1 MNDAAHS
8 LTAENLM
15 RVFPEA
21 LAMDNSMVALGSAT
35 AAVLEAVVNES
46 REMSIYTRIDE
57 LPEDL
62 LDILA
67 HDFKVDWW
75 DGDFTLEQKRQ
86 ILKSSWYVH
95 RTLGTKAGVTSAICS
110 IYPDTKVLEWWEY
123 EGQPYHFRLRINS
136 TYADVSPALH
146 QRVLEKVNY
155 YKPLRSVLDTVEYY
169 DAGASATMYT
179 GAACV
184 GVEMVDGATAVR
196 Y

>member
-1 MNDAAHS
+1 MNDAHA
-8 LTAENLM
+8 LTAQNLM
-15 RVFPEA
+15 LVFPEA
-21 LAMDNSMVALGSAT
+21 LALDESMVALGRAT
-35 AAVLEAVVNES
+35 AAALEAKVKES
-46 REMSIYTRIDE
+46 RELSIYTRIDE
-57 LPEDL
+57 LPEGL

-67 HDFKVDWW
+67 RDFKVDWW
-75 DGDFTLEQKRQ
+75 DGDFSLEQKRQ
-86 ILKSSWYVH
+86 VLKSSWYVH
-95 RTLGTKAGVTSAICS
+95 RTLGTKAGVASAICS
-110 IYPDTKVLEWWEY
+110 IYPDTQVLEWWEY

-146 QRVLEKVNY
+146 RRVLEKVNY

-169 DAGASATMYT
+169 EAGASATLYA

>member
-1 MNDAAHS
+1 MNDAHA
-8 LTAENLM
+8 LTAKNLM
-15 RVFPEA
+15 LVFPEA
-21 LAMDNSMVALGSAT
+21 LALDENMVALGRAT
-35 AAVLEAVVNES
+35 AAALEAKVEES
-46 REMSIYTRIDE
+46 RELSIYTRIDE
-57 LPEDL
+57 LPEGL

-67 HDFKVDWW
+67 RDFKVDWW

-86 ILKSSWYVH
+86 VLKSSWYVH
-95 RTLGTKAGVTSAICS
+95 RTLGTKAGVVSAICS
-110 IYPDTKVLEWWEY
+110 IYPDTQALEWWEY

-146 QRVLEKVNY
+146 RRVLEKVNY

-169 DAGASATMYT
+169 EAGASATLYA